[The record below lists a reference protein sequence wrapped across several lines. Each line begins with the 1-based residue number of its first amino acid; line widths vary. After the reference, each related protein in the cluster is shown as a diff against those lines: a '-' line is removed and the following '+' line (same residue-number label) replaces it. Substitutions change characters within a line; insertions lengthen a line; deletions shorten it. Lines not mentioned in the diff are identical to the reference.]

1 MTGRVCS
8 SFRSVRVVCQNCVL
22 RGSLPQHKTWAV
34 HSRQA
39 FSPAASPGILSMKN
53 LAFHHLLRLKMII
66 LPILTT
72 GFSLWTRLHALPPI
86 TGTFNR
92 PISSIPWPWPWQTGV
107 TAVNWVGVF
116 SHVKAPKRE
125 RRWVVWDTLVL
136 HCTHEV
142 LHEQPR
148 DRLWS

>member
-1 MTGRVCS
+1 MTGRACS

-107 TAVNWVGVF
+107 TAVNWVGAGSAMWKLQNV
-116 SHVKAPKRE
+116 SGDGWAE
-125 RRWVVWDTLVL
+125 TTLS
-136 HCTHEV
+136 CTV
-142 LHEQPR
+142 LHEQPK